1 MRRAAG
7 AGTRARGARGGVRRA
22 ELVGFAL
29 AGICAYAVDLG
40 LFVWLRSGLAW
51 DPVTAK
57 CLSFAA
63 GCTVAYLG
71 NAFGTYRG
79 SRAGGRE
86 YAVFFAV
93 NLAGA
98 LVQLLCLT
106 VTHYG
111 LGFTSPR
118 ADTLSGAVF
127 GMALATGLRFWGTRT
142 LVFRGEEGTRTS
154 WTG

>member
-1 MRRAAG
+1 MRRS
-7 AGTRARGARGGVRRA
+7 

-57 CLSFAA
+57 CLSFVA

-79 SRAGGRE
+79 SRAGGRG

-93 NLAGA
+93 NIVGA
-98 LVQLLCLT
+98 LVQLLCLA
-106 VTHYG
+106 VSHYG

-127 GMALATGLRFWGTRT
+127 GMALATMLRFWGTRT
-142 LVFRGEEGTRTS
+142 LVFGRGAGGRPPVVHSRGEEGNRTS